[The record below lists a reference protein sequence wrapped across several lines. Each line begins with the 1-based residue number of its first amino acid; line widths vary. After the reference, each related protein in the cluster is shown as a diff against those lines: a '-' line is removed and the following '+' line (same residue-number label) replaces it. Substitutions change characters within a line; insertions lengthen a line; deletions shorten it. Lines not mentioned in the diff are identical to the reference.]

1 MRGTRTPA
9 LWWAEMTVPAITTLR
24 QTLADVLVANT
35 VYQVFAYPPATIQG
49 NSVVVV
55 PDDPYLTPSNDSW
68 ATVGPTANFKL
79 LITVPLFDNQGNLQ
93 GLESAVVTMFNALF
107 TATENDTIAYNV
119 GSISAPQVLS
129 VASGDLLSCE
139 MQISLVTSW
148 S

>member
-1 MRGTRTPA
+1 
-9 LWWAEMTVPAITTLR
+9 MTVPAITTLR

-35 VYQVFAYPPATIQG
+35 VYQVFAYPPATIQA
-49 NSVVVV
+49 NSVVVL

-79 LITVPLFDNQGNLQ
+79 LITVPLFDNAGNLQ
-93 GLESAVVTMFNALF
+93 GIESAVVTMFNALF

>member
-1 MRGTRTPA
+1 
-9 LWWAEMTVPAITTLR
+9 MTVPAITTLR

-35 VYQVFAYPPATIQG
+35 VYQVFAYPPATIQA
-49 NSVVVV
+49 NSVVVL

-93 GLESAVVTMFNALF
+93 GIESAVVTMFNALF

>member
-1 MRGTRTPA
+1 MS
-9 LWWAEMTVPAITTLR
+9 VPAISTLR
-24 QTLADVLVANT
+24 QTLATALQSNT
-35 VYQVFAYPPATIQG
+35 TYQVFSYPPQTIQA
-49 NSVVVV
+49 NSVVII
-55 PDDPYLTPSNDSW
+55 PDDPYLEPSNDSW

-93 GLESAVVTMFNALF
+93 GIEGAIVTMFNALY
-107 TATENDTIAYNV
+107 TATTNDIISYTV
-119 GSISAPQVLS
+119 GTVSQPQVLS

>member
-1 MRGTRTPA
+1 MTTPA
-9 LWWAEMTVPAITTLR
+9 VSTLR
-24 QTLADVLVANT
+24 QTLATALTANT
-35 VYQVFAYPPATIQG
+35 TYQVFAYPPATIQA
-49 NSVVVV
+49 NSVIII

-79 LITVPLFDNQGNLQ
+79 MITVPLFDNAGNLQ
-93 GLESAVVTMFNALF
+93 GIEEAVVTMFNALY

-119 GSISAPQVLS
+119 GDISAPQVLS

-139 MQISLVTSW
+139 MQISLITSW

>member
-1 MRGTRTPA
+1 
-9 LWWAEMTVPAITTLR
+9 MTVPAVTTLR
-24 QTLADVLVANT
+24 QSLATALTANT
-35 VYQVFAYPPATIQG
+35 TYQVFAYPPQTIQA
-49 NSVVVV
+49 NSVVII
-55 PDDPYLTPSNDSW
+55 PDDPYLEPSNDSW

-93 GLESAVVTMFNALF
+93 GIESAVVTMFNALY
-107 TATENDTIAYNV
+107 TATSNDTISYNV
-119 GSISAPQVLS
+119 GAVSQPQVLS

>member
-1 MRGTRTPA
+1 MTTPA
-9 LWWAEMTVPAITTLR
+9 VSTLR
-24 QTLADVLVANT
+24 QTLATALTDNT
-35 VYQVFAYPPATIQG
+35 AYQVFAYPPATIQA
-49 NSVVVV
+49 NSIVII
-55 PDDPYLTPSNDSW
+55 PDDPYLVPSNDSW

-93 GLESAVVTMFNALF
+93 GIEGAVVTMFNALY

-119 GSISAPQVLS
+119 GDVSQPQVLS

-139 MQISLVTSW
+139 MSISLITSW